1 MLLRTH
7 YVEDAKKEIG
17 KEVTLAGWVHE
28 TRDLGKVRF
37 LILRDKTGTVQIT
50 AKKAE
55 ADAAVFDLME
65 HPKETVV
72 AVTGKVLQSKI
83 ANAGAE
89 VFPSKIEV
97 LGKITAK
104 VPFEVSGKVPVEL
117 DVRLDH
123 RYVDLRAKKAGAIFK
138 IKSEVA
144 FAFRE
149 KLRSLGF
156 DEIHP
161 TCIVAEAT
169 EGGTDLFKV
178 QYFEKEAYLAQSPQL
193 YKQLAVIGGMD
204 RVFMTTPVFRA
215 EKHNTNTH
223 LNEVL
228 QMDIEMGFADQDDA
242 MDVLE
247 AVVLHVLAHVKK
259 NCAQQLAELEQA
271 SSDLRSQP
279 SQTIA
284 SAQSLAALGNV
295 RVPSVG
301 AKLEVPKK
309 IPRHT
314 YSELVERLQ
323 KAGDAIEFGH
333 DFGREH
339 EAKLAQLLGHDTY
352 FVTKWPTSV
361 RAFYSMPTSEDP
373 KICNAFDLMFGGLE
387 IASGAQR
394 IHIPELL
401 EEALRRRQLNPKNF
415 EFYINAFR
423 VGAPP
428 HAGWSIGIE
437 RFTMKICGQQNIREC
452 AMFPR
457 DRVRLTP

>member
-1 MLLRTH
+1 MVKKMLLRTH
-7 YVEDAKKEIG
+7 YVQDAKKEIG
-17 KEVTLAGWVHE
+17 KEVMLAGWVHE
-28 TRDLGKVRF
+28 VRDLGKVRF
-37 LILRDKTGTVQIT
+37 LVLRDKTGTMQVT

-55 ADAAVFDLME
+55 GEEVFSLME

-72 AVTGKVLQSKI
+72 AITGKVVQSKI
-83 ANAGAE
+83 ASAGAE
-89 VFPSKIEV
+89 LVPSKIEV
-97 LGKITAK
+97 LGKISAK
-104 VPFEVSGKVPVEL
+104 VPFEVTGKVPVEL

-123 RYVDLRAKKAGAIFK
+123 RYVDLRTKKAGAIFRV
-138 IKSEVA
+138 KSEVA

-149 KLRSLGF
+149 KLRALSF
-156 DEIHP
+156 EEIHP

-228 QMDIEMGFADQDDA
+228 QMDIEMGFADHEDA

-247 AVVLHVLAHVKK
+247 AVVLHVLSHVKK
-259 NCAQQLAELEQA
+259 ECALELE
-271 SSDLRSQP
+271 
-279 SQTIA
+279 
-284 SAQSLAALGNV
+284 ALGATLV
-295 RVPSVG
+295 VPE
-301 AKLEVPKK
+301 KL
-309 IPRHT
+309 PRHT
-314 YSELVERLQ
+314 YSELVEKLQ

-333 DFGREH
+333 DFSREH
-339 EAKLAQLLGHDTY
+339 EAKLVQLLGYDAY
-352 FVTKWPTSV
+352 FVTKWPTAV
-361 RAFYSMPTSEDP
+361 RAFYSMPSKEDA

-387 IASGAQR
+387 ISSGAQR

-401 EEALRRRQLNPKNF
+401 EEALRRRQLNPQKF
-415 EFYINAFR
+415 EFYVNAFR

-428 HAGWSIGIE
+428 HAGWSIGLE

-457 DRVRLTP
+457 DRVRITP